1 MQQAQHVVNE
11 VFDLYLQR
19 GSDDYIGEPVSQIEH
34 MSQSAQ
40 LALGEGYDD
49 EVVLAAFFHDIGHI
63 CDHDLDASSM
73 GGYGVGSHERVG
85 ADYLRK
91 CGFSERVA
99 KLVEYHVQAKRYLTL
114 RQPGYYAQLSEA
126 SRRTLEYQ
134 GGVMSEAEATA
145 FEQDPLCNVS
155 LRMRQWDERA
165 KEMNVPVIDLKI
177 LKEKALALLV
187 DA

>member
-1 MQQAQHVVNE
+1 MQHAEQVVNE
-11 VFDLYLQR
+11 VFGLYVQR

-34 MSQSAQ
+34 MSQSAEQ
-40 LALGEGYDD
+40 ALAEGYDD

-63 CDHDLDASSM
+63 CDSDLNAASM
-73 GGYGVGSHERVG
+73 GGYGVASHELVG

-134 GGVMSEAEATA
+134 GGVMSESEADA
-145 FEQDPLCNVS
+145 FERDPLCSVS
-155 LRMRQWDERA
+155 LRMRQWDEMA
-165 KEMNVPVIDLKI
+165 KEMNVPVIDLNI
-177 LKEKALALLV
+177 LKEKALALL
-187 DA
+187 AA